1 LVITAVGVVFRYIHS
16 KRKQERVESQPS
28 QTGVIEME
36 FQQNNSHQ
44 NIYSAGLQSTVGT
57 WFVDDVQPSQPT
69 QPWTGI
75 SPSQTVLQQMPVM
88 PFQNLGINNLGNV
101 ESNTSLAGNRNDDN
115 ETAVPSAP
123 PPPYPVTPPPHPP
136 PSYQNLYGNR

>member
-1 LVITAVGVVFRYIHS
+1 LVITAVGVVLRYIHS

-36 FQQNNSHQ
+36 FQQNNRHQ

-75 SPSQTVLQQMPVM
+75 LPSQTVLQQMPVM
-88 PFQNLGINNLGNV
+88 PFQNLGINNHGNV

-115 ETAVPSAP
+115 ET
-123 PPPYPVTPPPHPP
+123 YPVTPPPHPP

>member
-1 LVITAVGVVFRYIHS
+1 M
-16 KRKQERVESQPS
+16 ESQPS

-36 FQQNNSHQ
+36 FQQNNRHQ
-44 NIYSAGLQSTVGT
+44 NIYSAELQSTVGT

-75 SPSQTVLQQMPVM
+75 LPSQTVLQEMPVM
-88 PFQNLGINNLGNV
+88 PMQNLGINNLGNV
-101 ESNTSLAGNRNDDN
+101 ESNKSLAGNGNDDN
-115 ETAVPSAP
+115 ATVVPSAP

-136 PSYQNLYGNR
+136 PPYQNLFGNR